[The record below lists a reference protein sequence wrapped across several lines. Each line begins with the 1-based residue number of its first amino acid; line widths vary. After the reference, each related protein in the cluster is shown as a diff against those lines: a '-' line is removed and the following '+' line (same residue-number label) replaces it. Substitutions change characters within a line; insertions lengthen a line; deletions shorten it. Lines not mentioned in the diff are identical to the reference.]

1 MCNFRNFLYDL
12 NKNTNIP
19 FKIILEDSVSLV
31 NYLKSDDFLIKEIL
45 LGNKKAKLL
54 VDSEFQGCTSL
65 LKYSIENKYRE
76 TYFKR
81 EELIK
86 NVLENK
92 ILLSEE
98 INQIDLILH
107 DFNTLFLILA
117 EKNRCEILSV
127 LKEVYNKKEFIVIFY
142 KDYILI
148 LGNFDEIK
156 EHAKGIKELVN
167 FDLYTNCYIS
177 YSDFKGFEQLKKS
190 FKEAIKCLNLCKS
203 YGLKEKIYS
212 NKDLLF
218 EKSVFNINKDMKDE
232 LYQKFKS
239 KFSDLDNEFINTI
252 QQFINCDLNISK
264 ASKALYIHRN
274 TLIYRLDKLK
284 KDTGYDIRNFKEATI
299 FMIAFLIWKE
309 KKLQ

>member
-19 FKIILEDSVSLV
+19 FKIVLEDSVSLV

-127 LKEVYNKKEFIVIFY
+127 LKEVYNKKE
-142 KDYILI
+142 
-148 LGNFDEIK
+148 
-156 EHAKGIKELVN
+156 
-167 FDLYTNCYIS
+167 
-177 YSDFKGFEQLKKS
+177 
-190 FKEAIKCLNLCKS
+190 
-203 YGLKEKIYS
+203 
-212 NKDLLF
+212 
-218 EKSVFNINKDMKDE
+218 
-232 LYQKFKS
+232 
-239 KFSDLDNEFINTI
+239 
-252 QQFINCDLNISK
+252 
-264 ASKALYIHRN
+264 
-274 TLIYRLDKLK
+274 
-284 KDTGYDIRNFKEATI
+284 
-299 FMIAFLIWKE
+299 
-309 KKLQ
+309 